1 MAAQGE
7 RVGKPIQRTC
17 APVALAWQP
26 GSKLLA
32 SGWQDGTIQII
43 NMSNMQPKE
52 DQVVHSSP
60 ITCLKWTADGTRLIS
75 GDQSGVVGVWKPD
88 GRGRLSPICHYNKP
102 GAVNHVV
109 FVSNAM
115 QGEGAGA
122 GERKKDSAPA
132 ITSFFFGGDSGTVC
146 YADDMGHC
154 TVVTDNLHSAIS
166 VMDFYEEKHQ
176 LVIITKSLLLT
187 QLQVGADGV
196 LTSVRPAVKLAMKG
210 DSGITQSCWVGAG
223 LLATS
228 SPEESLIR
236 VWDLDQSENY
246 TFSLHSADSRI
257 PRSDRVA
264 ALAFNPRM
272 SVLAAGTRD
281 GRVVMWKHY
290 QAVRKAGAGPS
301 SSAAHWENI
310 HSINLSKPV
319 QSMVWGP
326 GAGLLSCLMYDD
338 ATVLNETIL
347 HRKLVG
353 DTAAIQVSRARLV
366 LERPSGGSLQLNA
379 GINIKGMDMSA
390 TNIVVW
396 NGKKAEVYE
405 VRPSAIKLVAS
416 FDSDATSMALHGEN
430 VFCTR
435 GNHVVVCN
443 LHGTVKQTLSF
454 TESEGAPQLL
464 SVLNKYARRVCAW
477 APAKPPSVPNACVR
491 LCACVCVCVRRACC
505 RHLAVTTS
513 NGRIKVMDVSRVQ
526 PRQVGS
532 GGDFVDAESGESL
545 GKITSI
551 SINADGTRVSLLAS
565 RSVGG
570 SLFVPENRVFVYN
583 LDMDSVA
590 TYVQRL
596 CCCWGAAVQAL
607 LGTHTC
613 AAPRRGCG
621 QVRLRREHVPAVA
634 LLGPQ
639 RAQAVCGGDVPRA

>member
-1 MAAQGE
+1 
-7 RVGKPIQRTC
+7 
-17 APVALAWQP
+17 
-26 GSKLLA
+26 
-32 SGWQDGTIQII
+32 
-43 NMSNMQPKE
+43 MSNMQPKE

-477 APAKPPSVPNACVR
+477 APTKPPSVPNACVR
-491 LCACVCVCVRRACC
+491 LCACVCARRACC

>member
-1 MAAQGE
+1 
-7 RVGKPIQRTC
+7 
-17 APVALAWQP
+17 
-26 GSKLLA
+26 
-32 SGWQDGTIQII
+32 
-43 NMSNMQPKE
+43 MSNMQPKE

-115 QGEGAGA
+115 QGDGAGA

-477 APAKPPSVPNACVR
+477 APTKPPSVPNACVR
-491 LCACVCVCVRRACC
+491 LCACVCARRACC

-590 TYVQRL
+590 TYVQRP

>member
-1 MAAQGE
+1 
-7 RVGKPIQRTC
+7 
-17 APVALAWQP
+17 
-26 GSKLLA
+26 
-32 SGWQDGTIQII
+32 
-43 NMSNMQPKE
+43 MSNMQPKE

-115 QGEGAGA
+115 QGDGAGS

-477 APAKPPSVPNACVR
+477 APTKPPSVPNACVR
-491 LCACVCVCVRRACC
+491 LCACVCARRACC

-590 TYVQRL
+590 TYVQRP
-596 CCCWGAAVQAL
+596 CCCWGAAVRAL
-607 LGTHTC
+607 LGAHTC
-613 AAPRRGCG
+613 AAPRGRGCG

>member
-1 MAAQGE
+1 
-7 RVGKPIQRTC
+7 
-17 APVALAWQP
+17 
-26 GSKLLA
+26 
-32 SGWQDGTIQII
+32 
-43 NMSNMQPKE
+43 MSNMQPKE

-477 APAKPPSVPNACVR
+477 APTKPPSVPNACVR
-491 LCACVCVCVRRACC
+491 LCACVCARRACC

-590 TYVQRL
+590 TYVQRP

-613 AAPRRGCG
+613 AAPRGRGCG

>member
-1 MAAQGE
+1 
-7 RVGKPIQRTC
+7 
-17 APVALAWQP
+17 
-26 GSKLLA
+26 
-32 SGWQDGTIQII
+32 
-43 NMSNMQPKE
+43 MSNMQPKE

-115 QGEGAGA
+115 QGDGAGA

-491 LCACVCVCVRRACC
+491 LCACVCARRACC

-590 TYVQRL
+590 TYVQRP

-613 AAPRRGCG
+613 AAPRGRGCG

>member
-1 MAAQGE
+1 
-7 RVGKPIQRTC
+7 
-17 APVALAWQP
+17 
-26 GSKLLA
+26 
-32 SGWQDGTIQII
+32 
-43 NMSNMQPKE
+43 MSNMQPKE

-115 QGEGAGA
+115 QGDGAGA

-477 APAKPPSVPNACVR
+477 APTKPPSVPNACVR
-491 LCACVCVCVRRACC
+491 LCACVCARRACC